1 MNPTIAEVARRAGVS
16 VGTVS
21 NVLNNKPHVA
31 PPTRRKVLAAL
42 KALNYH
48 PNGVARSLRTRRTLT
63 VGLVVL
69 DLSNPFYAEVVKGVE
84 NTARAFGYRVV
95 VFDVSYSPRA
105 TRRFV
110 DAMVEMRLDGA
121 LFTAGYGDRAA
132 IRRLAGMGVRVV
144 IVDRDVREFPFPS
157 VGIDNTR
164 AVYEAIA
171 YLIARGHRRIGYLS
185 EPLQIRTVRSRFDGY
200 RRALADHGLPVDERL
215 VFIDPTLRTGKV
227 RQGYELM
234 RRIVARVSPLP
245 TAFFATSDIT
255 AIGALHALKD
265 AGLRVPADVSLV
277 GFDDI
282 SLAQFT
288 DPPLTTVRQAKYE
301 MGQAGAR
308 LLVETL
314 RGREMTPAPK
324 IVLDTTLVVRQSVG
338 PPRE

>member
-1 MNPTIAEVARRAGVS
+1 MSPTIVEVARRAGVS

-21 NVLNNKPHVA
+21 NVLNNRPHVA
-31 PPTRRKVLAAL
+31 PHTRRKVLRAL

-95 VFDVSYSPRA
+95 VFDVSYSPRTA
-105 TRRFV
+105 RRFV
-110 DAMVEMRLDGA
+110 DAMVEIRLDGA
-121 LFTAGYGDRAA
+121 LFTAGYGDGAA
-132 IRRLAGMGVRVV
+132 IRRLARMGVQVV
-144 IVDRDVREFPFPS
+144 IVDRDVHEFPFPS

-164 AVYEAIA
+164 AVYEAIT
-171 YLIARGHRRIGYLS
+171 YLIAQGHRRIGYLS
-185 EPLQIRTVRSRFDGY
+185 EPLQIRTVRSRFEGY
-200 RRALADHGLPVDERL
+200 RRALAHHGLPLDERL
-215 VFIDPTLRTGKV
+215 VFIDPSLRTGKV
-227 RQGYELM
+227 RQGCELM
-234 RRIVARVSPLP
+234 RRIVAQVSPLP

-265 AGLRVPADVSLV
+265 AGLRVPTDVSLV

-282 SLAQFT
+282 SLAEFT

-301 MGQAGAR
+301 MGQAGVR
-308 LLVETL
+308 LLMETL
-314 RGREMTPAPK
+314 RGREMSPAPK
-324 IVLDTTLVVRQSVG
+324 IVLDTTLVVRRSVG

>member
-1 MNPTIAEVARRAGVS
+1 MKPTIAEVARRAGVS

-21 NVLNNKPHVA
+21 NVLNDKPHVA
-31 PPTRRKVLAAL
+31 PPTRRRVLRAL
-42 KALNYH
+42 HALNYH

-63 VGLVVL
+63 LGLVVL

-95 VFDVSYSPRA
+95 VFDVSYSPQT

-121 LFTAGYGDRAA
+121 LFTAGYGDRSP
-132 IRRLAGMGVRVV
+132 IQRLARMGVRVV
-144 IVDRDVREFPFPS
+144 ILDRDVHEFALPS

-164 AVYEAIA
+164 AVYDAIS

-185 EPLQIRTVRSRFDGY
+185 EPLQIRTVRCRFEGY
-200 RRALADHGLPVDERL
+200 RKALRDHGLPVDPGL
-215 VFIDPTLRTGKV
+215 IFIDPTLRTGKV
-227 RQGYELM
+227 QQGYELM
-234 RRIVARVSPLP
+234 RRVVAQTDPLP

-255 AIGALHALKD
+255 AIGAMQALKD
-265 AGLRVPADVSLV
+265 AGLRVPDDVSLV

-282 SLAQFT
+282 ILAQFT

-301 MGQAGAR
+301 MGQAGVR
-308 LLVETL
+308 LLMETL
-314 RGREMTPAPK
+314 RGRKMAPAPK
-324 IVLDTTLVVRQSVG
+324 IVLDTTLVIRRSVA